1 LVDNPPNDWDQ
12 GPGIAESIRRHKRL
26 VVGGVHLGALLDFGW
41 ALCQPVRYEGT
52 VRIFLDIRSERAT
65 VADRIVRSQAEF
77 LSSPV
82 VMDHVVKLLDGRL
95 TRQQVEEQLTV
106 EPVPDTDLITIRALD
121 ASGDGAVQLADT
133 MALAYRQVVAKQARA
148 AAEASVR
155 DPERTEAQLEEE
167 LVMLA
172 SALRADPDS
181 AKLQANHDAKL
192 QQLQETARQK
202 KQAGLDAERASRPGT
217 LRERASI
224 PLKPAQ
230 PKPIR
235 NAAIGAVLGL
245 VVGSAL
251 ALWRTGSAFAA
262 PAQAPGRPLD
272 SGGRESAG
280 QRMPGLGTALPA
292 AFRPGIDRLEQSS
305 STASSNGSGSGIV
318 DFDQLAAS
326 VQQVVHHLEGPRER
340 LYEQNVP
347 QMTAE
352 ETADQFPADLVVVL
366 LAYDHGSLRVAGSV
380 GLNAVERAMAIRYS
394 PELMRE
400 TMEAGP
406 RLVEESELTR
416 LAAIGMPDSQVES
429 LAILPPIQHGVG
441 LGIALAGQR
450 DTEEQPHPPNN
461 RDLKGMAT
469 EAHQGIPSLQA
480 WLRLRDRSLGHP
492 SVSRRPHGR

>member
-1 LVDNPPNDWDQ
+1 VDNPPNDWDQ

-26 VVGGVHLGALLDFGW
+26 GGGVHLGALLAARW
-41 ALCQPVRYEGT
+41 SLCQPVRYEGT

-65 VADRIVRSQAEF
+65 VADRIVRNQAEF

-106 EPVPDTDLITIRALD
+106 EPAPDADPITVRALD

-133 MALAYRQVVAKQARA
+133 MALAYRQVVAEQAWA

-172 SALRADPDS
+172 FALRADPDS
-181 AKLQANHDAKL
+181 AKLQVNSDAKL

-202 KQAGLDAERASRPGT
+202 EQAGLDAERASRSGT

-224 PLKPAQ
+224 PLKPTQ

-272 SGGRESAG
+272 SGGRESVG
-280 QRMPGLGTALPA
+280 QRTPGLGTALLA
-292 AFRPGIDRLEQSS
+292 AFRPDIDGLEQSS
-305 STASSNGSGSGIV
+305 STAGSSGSGGGIV

-326 VQQVVHHLEGPRER
+326 VQQVLHHLEGPRER

-352 ETADQFPADLVVVL
+352 VIADQFPADLVVVL
-366 LAYDHGSLRVAGSV
+366 LEYRHGSLRVAGSV
-380 GLNAVERAMAIRYS
+380 GLNAVERAMTIRYS

-416 LAAIGMPDSQVES
+416 LAGIGMPGSQVES
-429 LAILPPIQHGVG
+429 LAILPPIQHEVGFGVV
-441 LGIALAGQR
+441 LAGQR
-450 DTEEQPHPPNN
+450 WTEEQPHPLND

-469 EAHQGIPSLQA
+469 EAHQVIPYLQA
-480 WLRLRDRSLGHP
+480 WLRLRDLRSLGHP
-492 SVSRRPHGR
+492 SVSQRAHGR